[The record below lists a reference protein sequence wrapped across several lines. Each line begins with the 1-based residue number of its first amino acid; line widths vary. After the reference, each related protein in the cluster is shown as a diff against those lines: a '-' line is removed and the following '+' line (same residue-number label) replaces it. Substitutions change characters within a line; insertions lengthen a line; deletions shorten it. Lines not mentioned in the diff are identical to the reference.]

1 MRPLALGFGLAMG
14 LTLNV
19 ISQSA
24 AADADVS
31 SEKPLVAVRTD
42 TAVVASRDFQA
53 ALEPW
58 LKRRLAQGHAAV
70 LIDNSGTSDAIR
82 ERIVRLTSQHP
93 LRFVVLVGDAP
104 IAGAADPATIGRTVP
119 TFLPVAKVNVN
130 FGPDKDI
137 AADSPYG
144 DLDNDGVPELAVG
157 RLTADTPVELTA
169 MIDKIAAYEDSADF
183 GPWRRKL
190 NFVAGMGGFGQV
202 ADSVLESTAKKFI
215 AEGLAPSYALTMTYG
230 SWRSPYC
237 PDQRRFHDVAVDRLN
252 EGSLF
257 WVYIGHGQRHALDR
271 VKVPDG
277 EHHIFGARDVAKLH
291 ASRGLPI
298 AFFLAC
304 YTGAFDDKR
313 DCLAEDLLRAP
324 GAPVAVVSGSRVT
337 MPYAMTVMATAVV
350 DACFVERQPTLG
362 EVLLAAKRNMVLSP
376 RDDETSKSMD
386 LLARTLNPNSSDL
399 AAERQEHVL
408 MFNLIGDPLL
418 RLRQPQAIEIEA
430 PATASPGET
439 IHIAG
444 RSPVDGACTI
454 ELVVRRDRLA
464 FRPPPRKSYDG
475 SDAALVAY
483 AEVYRRANDP
493 CLDSAACAISGG
505 AFTADLRV
513 PDDARGPC
521 HVRVYVEGQADFA
534 LGSAD
539 LTIGRATAAH
549 SR

>member
-1 MRPLALGFGLAMG
+1 MRTLALACGLG
-14 LTLNV
+14 WSLLLG
-19 ISQSA
+19 QSSSVL
-24 AADADVS
+24 AADADEP
-31 SEKPLVAVRTD
+31 SEKPLVAARTD
-42 TAVVASRDFQA
+42 TAVVISRDLKPAF
-53 ALEPW
+53 ESW
-58 LKRRLAQGHAAV
+58 LKRRAAQGHAAV
-70 LIDNSGTSDAIR
+70 LIDNSGTSEAIR
-82 ERIVRLTSQHP
+82 EQIVRQSGQHP
-93 LRFVVLVGDAP
+93 LRFVVLVGDSP
-104 IAGAADPATIGRTVP
+104 VTGAADPANHSRTIP
-119 TFLPVAKVNVN
+119 TFLPPAKVNVN
-130 FGPDKDI
+130 FGPDKEI

-157 RLTADTPVELTA
+157 RITADTPAELSA
-169 MIDKIAAYEDSADF
+169 IIDKIVAYEDSADF

-215 AEGLAPSYALTMTYG
+215 AEGLSPSYALTMTYG

-237 PDQRRFHDVAVDRLN
+237 PDPRRFHDVAVDRLN

-271 VKVPDG
+271 VKLPDG
-277 EHHIFGARDVAKLH
+277 EQHIFGARDVAKLR
-291 ASRGLPI
+291 AQRGLPI

-337 MPYAMTVMATAVV
+337 LPYAMTVMATQVV

-362 EVLLAAKRNMVLSP
+362 EVLLAAKRNMLLSP

-386 LLARTLNPNSSDL
+386 LLARTMNPNSSDL

-418 RLRQPQAIEIEA
+418 KLRQPQALEIEA
-430 PATASPGET
+430 PATAAPGET
-439 IHIAG
+439 IHVVG
-444 RSPVDGACTI
+444 RSPVEGACTI
-454 ELVVRRDRLA
+454 ELVVRRDRLT
-464 FRPPPRKSYDG
+464 FRPPVRKNYDG
-475 SDAALVAY
+475 SDAALSAY
-483 AEVYRRANDP
+483 EAIYQRANDP

-505 AFTADLRV
+505 TFAADLRA

-521 HVRVYVEGQADFA
+521 HVRAYVEGPADFA

-539 LTIGRATAAH
+539 LTIGRAAAAQ